1 MPGVADKAW
10 KAQERRVA
18 ELFAAVFGSGERTPL
33 SGSASGHGTS
43 ADIKDLP
50 VPLYVEHKHSGGGKA
65 RPAAILTLYRDTRT
79 KARREQ
85 KLAIVVHHEHGT
97 HLRTGT
103 VGLATLLKLLEIAW
117 QSGRLAEVPDD

>member
-1 MPGVADKAW
+1 VTPDKAW

-18 ELFAAVFGSGERTPL
+18 ELFAEVFGSGSRTPL

-65 RPAAILTLYRDTRT
+65 RPAAILSLFRDTRT
-79 KARREQ
+79 KARREG
-85 KLAIVVHHEHGT
+85 KLAIVVNHEHGT
-97 HLRTGT
+97 QLRTAT
-103 VGLATLLKLLEIAW
+103 VGLATLLRLLDIAW
-117 QSGRLAEVPDD
+117 KAGQITEVPDD